1 MATHLDLQ
9 EQEQI
14 DQLKAFWNQYGNLIT
29 WTLILALSGFAAWN
43 GWNWWQRSQAAKA
56 SAMFDELDRAAQAA
70 DVERAARVFAD
81 LKERFPGTAY
91 AQQGSLLAAKVQAE
105 KGQAD
110 AALATLAWAADNATE
125 DVYRTIARLRAAGL
139 LLDKKEYESALAQL
153 DAAAQ
158 GKNAKAFEA
167 LVADRRGD
175 VLLAQG
181 KKDEARKAYEVAYRA
196 MDEKLE
202 YRRLVDAK
210 LTALGAAPAAAPTAS
225 SAAASGAAQ

>member
-91 AQQGSLLAAKVQAE
+91 AQQGSLLAARVQAE

-110 AALATLAWAADNATE
+110 AALATLAWAADNASE
-125 DVYRTIARLRAAGL
+125 DEYRTIARLRAAGL
-139 LLDKKEYESALAQL
+139 LLDKKQYEPALAQL

-202 YRRLVDAK
+202 YRRLLDAK
-210 LTALGAAPAAAPTAS
+210 LTALGAAPAAA

>member
-43 GWNWWQRSQAAKA
+43 GWNWWQRNQAAKA

-70 DVERAARVFAD
+70 DAERAARVFGD
-81 LKERFPGTAY
+81 LKERFPRTAY
-91 AQQGSLLAAKVQAE
+91 AQQGGLLAAKVQVD

-110 AALATLAWAADNATE
+110 AALATLSWVAENAGE
-125 DVYRTIARLRAAGL
+125 DEYRTIARLRAAGL
-139 LLDKKEYESALAQL
+139 LMDRKQYEPALAQL

-158 GKNAKAFEA
+158 DKSAKAFEA
-167 LVADRRGD
+167 LIADRRGD

-181 KKDEARKAYEVAYRA
+181 KKDDARKAYETAYRV

-202 YRRLVDAK
+202 YRRLLDAK
-210 LTALGAAPAAAPTAS
+210 LTALGAAPAAPAV
-225 SAAASGAAQ
+225 AASGAAQ